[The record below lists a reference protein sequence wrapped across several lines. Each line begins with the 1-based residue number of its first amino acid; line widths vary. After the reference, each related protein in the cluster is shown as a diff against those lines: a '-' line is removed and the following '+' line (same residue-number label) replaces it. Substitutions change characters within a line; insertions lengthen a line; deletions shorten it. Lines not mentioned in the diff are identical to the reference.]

1 MFGGNHI
8 ALKKGLLILKV
19 MAVLAIGGLY
29 LLSASKVKEDQERM
43 PSSER
48 ASALMVSPAL
58 LEIAAGE
65 FKGVIADYLLL
76 KSSIFLGGRYE
87 TTKGDWEAVY
97 TLFRQSLALDP
108 YFFQTCY
115 YIQAFLPWGA
125 RMAKEAVA
133 LLEIS
138 KTHRYW
144 DWTPGFYIGFDYFYF
159 LKNNLTASRYLMEA
173 SEIPNS
179 PSLLPMLGTRLA
191 QKGGQTMAGIVF
203 LKAMYEKAG
212 TETEKKRISLRI
224 KALTDVLTLEKGIS
238 EFSSKFDHPPQSL
251 EELVNAGILK
261 KLPENP
267 YKKPYT
273 YENGRIGF

>member
-1 MFGGNHI
+1 M
-8 ALKKGLLILKV
+8 
-19 MAVLAIGGLY
+19 VLVIGGLY
-29 LLSASKVKEDQERM
+29 ILSASKVKEDQEHM
-43 PSSER
+43 LSSER
-48 ASALMVSPAL
+48 ASALMVSPEL

-65 FKGVIADYLLL
+65 FKGILADYLLL
-76 KSSIFLGGRYE
+76 KSSIFLGGRYD

-97 TLFRQSLALDP
+97 TLLRQSLALDP

-125 RMAKEAVA
+125 KMAKEAVT

-138 KTHRYW
+138 KTHRPW
-144 DWTPGFYIGFDYFYF
+144 DWNPGFYIGFDYFYF
-159 LKNNLTASRYLMEA
+159 LKDNLTASRYLMET

-179 PSLLPMLGTRLA
+179 PPLLSMLGTRLA

-203 LKAMYEKAG
+203 LKAMYEKA
-212 TETEKKRISLRI
+212 ETESEKRRISRRL
-224 KALTDVLTLEKGIS
+224 KALTDVLGLEKGIAA
-238 EFSSKFDHPPQSL
+238 FSSKFGHPPQSL
-251 EELVNAGILK
+251 EQLVSTGFLK

-273 YENGRIGF
+273 YENGLIEF